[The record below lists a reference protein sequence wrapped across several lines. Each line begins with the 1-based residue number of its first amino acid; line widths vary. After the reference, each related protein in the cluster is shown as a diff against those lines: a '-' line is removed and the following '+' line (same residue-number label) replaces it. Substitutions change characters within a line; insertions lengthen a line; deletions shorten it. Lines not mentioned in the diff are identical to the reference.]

1 MYNDKAEGR
10 GGVELFTLCN
20 ASHEEM
26 KRENKRNPHKKVI

>member
-26 KRENKRNPHKKVI
+26 KTWKQKETP